1 MVDEPANLVL
11 LHLQGLRREMAPMLE
26 RQVRERELI
35 TRIYTDLMAFRSETR
50 DEIDKVRRDIQEI
63 KGDLFSLENQMQNRH
78 NEILSIIRRLDTL
91 GAEPG

>member
-50 DEIDKVRRDIQEI
+50 EEIDKVRRDIQEI

>member
-91 GAEPG
+91 GAEPD

>member
-1 MVDEPANLVL
+1 
-11 LHLQGLRREMAPMLE
+11 
-26 RQVRERELI
+26 
-35 TRIYTDLMAFRSETR
+35 
-50 DEIDKVRRDIQEI
+50 VRRDIQEI